1 MANYGRKPQRMD
13 VNPAAPGGDYGRK
26 PQQMGAPAAPNTGSG
41 GLAMAGQGG
50 WEMKTRNNQQPMA
63 QAPTQT
69 GAPAQTG
76 ALKQPTAQATQPKPV
91 SNPYSL
97 TNPMGTLEAAG
108 AALAEHE
115 ANQPKPYQSKYGTQI
130 QSLLDNLLNRESFR
144 YDAAADPLYQQ
155 YAEQYNRGGQM
166 AMKNAMAQSAALTG
180 GYGNSY
186 AQQVGQ
192 QAYQGYMQ
200 ELSGMI
206 PQLQQAAYDM
216 YRDEGDTMRSN
227 LGMLQG
233 MDDTDYG
240 RYRDDVGD
248 YWTMMD
254 YLYGKYGDWYPRAA
268 EQYAMQQAGA
278 AGGGGG
284 YGGNGSGESGG
295 TIDPLAAILAGI
307 GTAGSGV
314 PEQEPYRRRPGQG
327 ANLQNNGTR

>member
-13 VNPAAPGGDYGRK
+13 VNPATPGGDYGRK

-41 GLAMAGQGG
+41 GLAIAGQGG
-50 WEMKTRNNQQPMA
+50 WEMKTRNTQQPMA

-69 GAPAQTG
+69 GAP
-76 ALKQPTAQATQPKPV
+76 KQPTAQAPRQTAAK
-91 SNPYSL
+91 NPYSL
-97 TNPMGTLEAAG
+97 TNPMSTLEAAG

-115 ANQPKPYQSKYGTQI
+115 ANQPKPYQSRYGTQI
-130 QSLLDNLLNRESFR
+130 QSLLDNLLNRESFS

-200 ELSGMI
+200 ELNGMI

-240 RYRDDVGD
+240 RYRDDLSD
-248 YWTMMD
+248 YWTRLN

-284 YGGNGSGESGG
+284 YGGGG
-295 TIDPLAAILAGI
+295 YDGGNAGDGNNTFNPADYINLGI
-307 GTAGSGV
+307 GAAGLSSLFGAAQNV
-314 PEQEPYRRRPGQG
+314 PFPDKKKK
-327 ANLQNNGTR
+327 

>member
-13 VNPAAPGGDYGRK
+13 VNPATPGGDYGRK

-69 GAPAQTG
+69 GAP
-76 ALKQPTAQATQPKPV
+76 KQPTAQAPRQTAAK
-91 SNPYSL
+91 NPYSL

-115 ANQPKPYQSKYGTQI
+115 ANPPKPYQSKYGTQI
-130 QSLLDNLLNRESFR
+130 QSLLDNLLNRESFN

-216 YRDEGDTMRSN
+216 YRDEGDTMRGN

-240 RYRDDVGD
+240 RYRDEVGD

-278 AGGGGG
+278 VGGGGG
-284 YGGNGSGESGG
+284 SGTGGGSRSE
-295 TIDPLAAILAGI
+295 DPLAAILAGI
-307 GTAGSGV
+307 GIAGNGV
-314 PEQEPYRRRPGQG
+314 PEQEPYRRRTGTG
-327 ANLQNNGTR
+327 ANALNIGTRSR